1 MATVCKLSH
10 RQATGQGFQTL
21 RKWRSYV
28 QMRQKGNS
36 WWNEEEPW
44 SSFSKKKKKKP
55 VILQTQPPT
64 SCPTLPS
71 AKNKWLLPEPEPSKY
86 RQKGG
91 SRLQSPRIW
100 GGLKGVFPAC
110 KAYETQY
117 TKDPEIKKNNTCILD
132 SLGSLHFSSQLLSHE
147 AFWSPLKPSRDNFGQ
162 QDSLKWAKLWHKID
176 SICHLHW
183 KLCLPKTWQAHSEV
197 SCRKAPLL
205 IDIE

>member
-1 MATVCKLSH
+1 MATVRKLSH

-44 SSFSKKKKKKP
+44 SSFRKKKKT
-55 VILQTQPPT
+55 VILQTRPPT

-110 KAYETQY
+110 KAYETVYQGLWDRKI
-117 TKDPEIKKNNTCILD
+117 THAHWIALV
-132 SLGSLHFSSQLLSHE
+132 HFISQVSY
-147 AFWSPLKPSRDNFGQ
+147 FFMKPSGPLWNPPETTSGNRTRSSEQSYGTRLTPFAISARSSI
-162 QDSLKWAKLWHKID
+162 SLKHDKHTSK
-176 SICHLHW
+176 
-183 KLCLPKTWQAHSEV
+183 
-197 SCRKAPLL
+197 
-205 IDIE
+205 